1 MHTTAFMN
9 HHQPQTQHGLWYNGQ
24 VVEERKKKQ
33 RAVLLV
39 AAISLAAFVK
49 RLLMLVLGLL
59 RLSYRKVSEW
69 LSARREDERHGSSGV
84 LVSAILHCSNLARSL
99 ELYS

>member
-1 MHTTAFMN
+1 MAMHTTAFIN
-9 HHQPQTQHGLWYNGQ
+9 HQPQAQHGLWYNGQ

-39 AAISLAAFVK
+39 AVISLAAFVK

-69 LSARREDERHGSSGV
+69 VPVTPRRREDMNQTRCIKNCGH
-84 LVSAILHCSNLARSL
+84 
-99 ELYS
+99 